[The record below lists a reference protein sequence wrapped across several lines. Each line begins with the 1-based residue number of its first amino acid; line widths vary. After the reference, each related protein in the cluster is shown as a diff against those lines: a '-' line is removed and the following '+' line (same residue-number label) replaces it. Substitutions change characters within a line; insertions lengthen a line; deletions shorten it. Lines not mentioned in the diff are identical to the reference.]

1 MWKKFKSLKLSLK
14 IIVGI
19 IAIIFLPVTLL
30 LLSIEWL
37 IKNIKACDKKRMAA
51 VMAIL
56 IESFFL
62 VNYRQPF
69 FWYILVYSSSLGL
82 VYSECRK

>member
-1 MWKKFKSLKLSLK
+1 MEFTHEIHSSFFEIWYCYG
-14 IIVGI
+14 IVPTVI
-19 IAIIFLPVTLL
+19 LIM
-30 LLSIEWL
+30 WL

-82 VYSECRK
+82 MYGECRK